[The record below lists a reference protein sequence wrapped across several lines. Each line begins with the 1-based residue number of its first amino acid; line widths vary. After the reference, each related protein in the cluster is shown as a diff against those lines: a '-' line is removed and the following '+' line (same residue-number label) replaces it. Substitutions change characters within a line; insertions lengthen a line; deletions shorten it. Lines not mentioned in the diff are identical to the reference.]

1 MTEVDKAQQAIPIL
15 YSFRRCPYA
24 MRTRLALTISNQQ
37 CGLREIVLRDK
48 PAEMIALSPKAS
60 VPVLHLTDGS
70 VLEESLDIMLWALE
84 RDDPQH
90 WLTPQ
95 NGSLLDMISLISE
108 NDGSFKNHLDRYKY
122 AIRYEEGTDPV
133 YHRAEGSLFLNTLN
147 DRLEIHSQLYG
158 NRATL
163 ADFAILPFVR
173 QFANTDRA
181 WFDNQPLQHLQNWL
195 DEHLSSDLF
204 QGIMKKVPV
213 WAPGDK
219 EPVFPA

>member
-24 MRTRLALTISNQQ
+24 MRTRLALTISHQQ

-95 NGSLLDMISLISE
+95 NGSLSDMISLISE
-108 NDGSFKNHLDRYKY
+108 NDGAFKNHLDRYKY